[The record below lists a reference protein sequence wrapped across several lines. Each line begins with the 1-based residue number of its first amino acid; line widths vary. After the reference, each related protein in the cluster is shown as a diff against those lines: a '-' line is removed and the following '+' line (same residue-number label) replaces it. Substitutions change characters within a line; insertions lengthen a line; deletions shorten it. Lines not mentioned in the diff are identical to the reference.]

1 MMTKMIHLKILQ
13 TPIQTAVQLPS
24 SKSESNRALIIQ
36 ALAKYQQAAANIKL
50 SNISEARDTQTLQR
64 LLGEEGKI
72 LDVLDAGTTMRF
84 LTAFIAVTQQHKILT
99 GTARMQSRPIG
110 ILAEALKSLGA
121 SIEFLKHAG
130 YPPIEI
136 HPKHPLQGK
145 AIQMRGD
152 ISSQYISALLMIA
165 PLLPEGL
172 DIELTGKINS
182 RPYIEMTLQLMMH
195 FGIQSSFEGNHIKV
209 AHQTYQANQYAIES
223 DWSGASYWY
232 AIVALSEN
240 TTTKITLKGLRAD
253 SLQGDRV
260 IVELMQH
267 FGVKSTFVADGVV
280 LEKVAIAPE
289 STPLELNFAQCP
301 DLAQTVAVVAAAK
314 GMPLQMKGLES
325 LKIKETDRVNAL
337 QQELKKVGSHLE
349 EKESQAEWLLHPG
362 AELPTVPITIQTYE
376 DHRMAM
382 AFAPL
387 ACLLNLNIE
396 DPEVVAKS
404 YPRFWD
410 DLQKAG
416 METKVL

>member
-1 MMTKMIHLKILQ
+1 MRTKMIQLKILQ
-13 TPIQTAVQLPS
+13 APIQTVVQLPS

-36 ALAKYQQAAANIKL
+36 ALGKYQSAAANIEL
-50 SNISEARDTQTLQR
+50 TNISEARDTQTLER
-64 LLGEEGKI
+64 LLDEDAKI

-99 GTARMQSRPIG
+99 GTARMQLRPIG
-110 ILAEALKSLGA
+110 ILAEVLKTLGA
-121 SIEFLKHAG
+121 SVEYLKYAG
-130 YPPIEI
+130 YPPLEI
-136 HPKHPLQGK
+136 HPKQALQSQP
-145 AIQMRGD
+145 IQMRGD

-165 PLLPEGL
+165 PLLPQGL
-172 DIELTGKINS
+172 EIELAGKINS
-182 RPYIEMTLQLMMH
+182 RPYIEMTLQLMQH
-195 FGIQSSFEGNHIKV
+195 FGIQSSFEENKIYV
-209 AHQTYQANQYAIES
+209 AHQAYQPNNYMIES

-232 AIVALSEN
+232 AIVALSEE
-240 TTTKITLKGLRAD
+240 TTKVTLKGLKSD

-267 FGVKSTFVADGVV
+267 FGVKSTFITDGVV
-280 LEKVAIAPE
+280 LEKEEVAK
-289 STPLELNFAQCP
+289 TDKPLELNFAQCP

-314 GMPLQMKGLES
+314 GISLQMTGLES

-337 QQELKKVGSHLE
+337 QQELKKVGSRLE
-349 EKESQAEWLLHPG
+349 EKDHEWLLHPG

-387 ACLLNLNIE
+387 ACVLDLNIE

-416 METKVL
+416 LETEVV

>member
-1 MMTKMIHLKILQ
+1 MRTKMIHLKILQ
-13 TPIQTAVQLPS
+13 TPIQTVVQLPS

-36 ALAKYQQAAANIKL
+36 ALGKYQRKTAHIEL
-50 SNISEARDTQTLQR
+50 TNISEARDTQTLER
-64 LLGEEGKI
+64 LLGEDAKM

-110 ILAEALKSLGA
+110 ILVEALKALGA
-121 SIEFLKHAG
+121 SVEYLKHAG
-130 YPPIEI
+130 YPPLEI
-136 HPKHPLQGK
+136 HPKQALQSGS
-145 AIQMRGD
+145 IQMRGD

-172 DIELTGKINS
+172 EIELTGKINS
-182 RPYIEMTLQLMMH
+182 RPYIEMTLQLMQH
-195 FGIQSSFEGNHIKV
+195 FGIQSTFSENKIQV
-209 AHQTYQANQYAIES
+209 AHQAYQPNNYMIES

-232 AIVALSEN
+232 AIVALSEK
-240 TTTKITLKGLRAD
+240 TTKVTLKGLRSD

-260 IVELMQH
+260 IVELMEH
-267 FGVKSTFVADGVV
+267 FGVKSTFVTDGVV
-280 LEKVAIAPE
+280 LEKEEITRTN
-289 STPLELNFAQCP
+289 TPLELNFAQCP

-314 GMPLQMKGLES
+314 GIPLQMKGLES

-337 QQELKKVGSHLE
+337 QQELKKVGSRLE
-349 EKESQAEWLLHPG
+349 EKEQEWLLHPG

-387 ACLLNLNIE
+387 ACVLDLNIE

-416 METKVL
+416 LETEVV

>member
-13 TPIQTAVQLPS
+13 APVQTTVQLPS

-36 ALAKYQQAAANIKL
+36 ALAKYQATAANIDL

-64 LLGEEGKI
+64 LLAEEGKV

-110 ILAEALKSLGA
+110 ILAEALKHLGA

-136 HPKHPLQGK
+136 HPKHPLQSK
-145 AIQMRGD
+145 QIQMRGD
-152 ISSQYISALLMIA
+152 ISSQYISALLMVA

-172 DIELTGKINS
+172 EIELTGKINS
-182 RPYIEMTLQLMMH
+182 RPYIEMTLQLMAH
-195 FGIQSSFEGNHIKV
+195 FGIKSSFEGNKIKV

-232 AIVALSEN
+232 SIVALSEN
-240 TTTKITLKGLRAD
+240 NDTKITLKGLRAD

-267 FGVKSTFVADGVV
+267 FGVKSTFVEGGVV
-280 LEKVAIAPE
+280 LEKVAIE
-289 STPLELNFAQCP
+289 HSNTPLELNFAQCP

-314 GMPLQMKGLES
+314 GIPLQMRGLES

-349 EKESQAEWLLHPG
+349 EKESQAEWVLHPS
-362 AELPTVPITIQTYE
+362 AELPTTPVTIQTYE

-416 METKVL
+416 LETEVS

>member
-1 MMTKMIHLKILQ
+1 MTKMIHLKILQ
-13 TPIQTAVQLPS
+13 NPIQTAVQLPS

-36 ALAKYQQAAANIKL
+36 ALGKHQDTPVNIEL
-50 SNISEARDTQTLQR
+50 LNISEARDTQTLEK
-64 LLGEEGKI
+64 LLNESDKM

-110 ILAEALKSLGA
+110 ILVEALKTLGA
-121 SIEFLKHAG
+121 SIEYLKHAG
-130 YPPIEI
+130 YPPLEI
-136 HPKHPLQGK
+136 HPKQALQSNTV
-145 AIQMRGD
+145 QMRGD

-165 PLLPEGL
+165 PLLENGL
-172 DIELTGKINS
+172 EIELTSKINS
-182 RPYIEMTLQLMMH
+182 RPYIEMTLQLMEH
-195 FGIQSSFEGNHIKV
+195 FGIKSVFENNKISV
-209 AHQTYQANQYAIES
+209 THQTYQTNEYMIES

-232 AIVALSEN
+232 AIVALAEN
-240 TTTKITLKGLRAD
+240 ASTRITLKGLREN

-267 FGVKSTFVADGVV
+267 FGVKSTFIPEGVI
-280 LEKVAIAPE
+280 LEKVAMPI
-289 STPLELNFAQCP
+289 TKKPLELNFAQCP
-301 DLAQTVAVVAAAK
+301 DLAQTIAVVAAAK
-314 GMPLQMKGLES
+314 GIPLQMKGLES
-325 LKIKETDRVNAL
+325 LKIKETDRVSAL

-349 EKESQAEWLLHPG
+349 EKEHEWLLHPG
-362 AELPTVPITIQTYE
+362 NELPTSPITIQTYE

-387 ACLLNLNIE
+387 ACVLNLSIE

-416 METKVL
+416 LKAEVV